1 MVQQSSAFDWNAL
14 PGRDSHVVEPGIRKL
29 DIADLREV
37 LRAGAADFARNRT
50 DLFFMCVIYPVI
62 GMGLAQF
69 ALGAGLMPILF
80 PTLTGFAL
88 VGPVAAVGLNEMS
101 RRLELGEPP
110 RVLSMFEVLRS
121 RQIVGILV
129 FAVILAGLFGA
140 WLMSAQAIYTLTIGD
155 AAPASAG
162 GFVRDVLTTRAGW
175 ALIGLGMGAGFGFAV
190 VVLCLSLVTFPML
203 LDRPVN
209 VVTAMRTSLRAAAAN
224 PRTVAAWGL
233 LLAGAMV
240 LGSLPALL
248 GLAFVLPIFGHAT
261 WHLYRRM
268 VV

>member
-14 PGRDSHVVEPGIRKL
+14 PGRDSHVVEPGIRTL

-37 LRAGAADFARNRT
+37 LRAGVADFARNRT

-62 GMGLAQF
+62 GMVLAQF

-101 RRLELGEPP
+101 RRLERGESPGAF
-110 RVLSMFEVLRS
+110 SMFGVLRS
-121 RQIVGILV
+121 AQIGGIVV
-129 FAVILAGLFGA
+129 FAVVLAFFFVA
-140 WLMSAQAIYTLTIGD
+140 WLFTAQQIYLLTMGH
-155 AAPASAG
+155 AEPASAM
-162 GFVRDVLTTRAGW
+162 GFVHDVLTTRPGW
-175 ALIGLGMGAGFGFAV
+175 ALIVLGMGAGFGFAV

-209 VVTAMRTSLRAAAAN
+209 VVTAMRTSLRAAARN
-224 PRTVAAWGL
+224 PGTVAAWGL
-233 LLAGAMV
+233 LLAVAMV

>member
-1 MVQQSSAFDWNAL
+1 MVQNSASFDWNAL
-14 PGRDSHVVEPGIRKL
+14 PGRDGHVIEPGIRRL

-37 LRAGAADFARNRT
+37 LRAGMADFARNRT
-50 DLFFMCVIYPVI
+50 DLMFMCVIYPLI
-62 GMGLAQF
+62 GLVLAQLG
-69 ALGAGLMPILF
+69 LGAGLMPILF

-88 VGPVAAVGLNEMS
+88 VGPIAAVGLNEMS
-101 RRLELGEPP
+101 RRLEHGEPP
-110 RVLSMFEVLRS
+110 RVLSMFAVLRS
-121 RQIVGILV
+121 PQLGGIAV
-129 FAVILAGLFGA
+129 FAAILAGIFVA
-140 WLMSAQAIYTLTIGD
+140 WLMTAQGIYTLTMGN
-155 AAPASAG
+155 AVPASAA
-162 GFVRDVLTTRAGW
+162 GFLRAVLLTRPGW
-175 ALIGLGMGAGFGFAV
+175 ELIALGMSSGFGFAV
-190 VVLCLSLVTFPML
+190 VVLSLSLVTFPML

-224 PRTVAAWGL
+224 ARTVAAWGL
-233 LLAGAMV
+233 LLAVSMV

>member
-1 MVQQSSAFDWNAL
+1 MVQNSAAFDWNAL
-14 PGRDSHVVEPGIRKL
+14 PGRDGHVLDPGIRRL
-29 DIADLREV
+29 DSADLREV
-37 LRAGAADFARNRT
+37 LRAGMADFGRNRT
-50 DLFFMCVIYPVI
+50 DLLFMCVIYPLI
-62 GMGLAQF
+62 GLGLAQF

-110 RVLSMFEVLRS
+110 RVLSMFAVLRS
-121 RQIVGILV
+121 PRIGGIVV
-129 FAVILAGLFGA
+129 FAAILAGIFVA
-140 WLMSAQAIYTLTIGD
+140 WLLTAQAIYTLTMGD
-155 AAPASAG
+155 AVPSSAA
-162 GFVRDVLTTRAGW
+162 GFVRAVLTTQAGW
-175 ALIGLGMGAGFGFAV
+175 ALIVLGMGAGFGFAV

-209 VVTAMRTSLRAAAAN
+209 VVTAMRTSLRAAARN
-224 PRTVAAWGL
+224 PGTVAAWGL
-233 LLAGAMV
+233 LLAVAMV